1 MRPESQL
8 LWRLIGQTRGWL
20 ALAALLAAL
29 AAASS
34 IGLVAAAGWLIT
46 ASAIAGLAAT
56 GLEIFLPGAIVRAL
70 AVSRTLTRYAERLLA
85 HESIFRVLAKLRR
98 AVFSRLA
105 HLPIGELAKRRASQ
119 DNQRLIHDIERL
131 ESWPVE
137 MLLPSIAA
145 SAAGL
150 LLIVLTVWIAPGW
163 LAALLL
169 VLVALIGLLIASFRQ
184 AHRPALRHALDQQQL
199 GQQLQ
204 ETLLAADTLWH
215 CDPTQR
221 QARRCCQRHQ
231 RTLQREQM
239 RQLRAI
245 RDDANIQ
252 AMFGLLVLGLLTM
265 ASQSA
270 GAEAAWPVLLLLATL
285 AFAGLLLGLP
295 QALWRWASVA
305 VSARRVLIQPTTEA
319 RPDPATD
326 TTGAPSLAIRRLFVR
341 HGVSEHPL
349 YQQFNLRLAAG
360 QWCAVVGASGSG
372 KSTLLRLFAGLQ
384 QPDAGEILIDGK
396 PPTGDDRARLA
407 RLAVLTQETVIL
419 DDSLRNNL
427 LIGSNRP
434 LDDSELG
441 EHLQALGLDDLAQE
455 LDRWIGPSGQPLSG
469 GQARRIALLRCCLSD
484 APGMILD
491 EPFRG
496 LDEKSQQRVRRWL
509 YRNCQGRTLLLLDH
523 QAPRDWPGRSISL
536 D

>member
-1 MRPESQL
+1 MSPESQL

-20 ALAALLAAL
+20 ALAALLAVL

-70 AVSRTLTRYAERLLA
+70 AVSRTVTRYGERLLA
-85 HESIFRVLAKLRR
+85 HESIFRVLARLRQ
-98 AVFSRLA
+98 AVFARLA
-105 HLPIGELAKRRASQ
+105 NLPIGELARRRASQ

-137 MLLPSIAA
+137 MLLPSIAVA
-145 SAAGL
+145 VAGL
-150 LLIVLTVWIAPGW
+150 LLIVLCAWVAPGW

-169 VLVALIGLLIASFRQ
+169 VMAVLAGLLIASFRQ
-184 AHRPALRHALDQQQL
+184 AHRPALRHALDQQRL
-199 GQQLQ
+199 GQQVQ
-204 ETLLAADTLWH
+204 ETLLGAETLWH

-221 QARRCCQRHQ
+221 QARRCTRRHQ
-231 RTLQREQM
+231 RSLKREQVQ
-239 RQLRAI
+239 QLRAI
-245 RDDANIQ
+245 RNDGNIQ
-252 AMFGLLVLGLLTM
+252 ALFALLVLGLLAL

-270 GAEAAWPVLLLLATL
+270 GAEAAWPVLLLLASL
-285 AFAGLLLGLP
+285 AFAGLLFGLP

-305 VSARRVLIQPTTEA
+305 VSARRVLLQPQREALPAGATEE
-319 RPDPATD
+319 
-326 TTGAPSLAIRRLFVR
+326 TGAPSLTIRRLLLR
-341 HGVSEHPL
+341 HGVSERAL
-349 YQQFNLRLAAG
+349 YHQFNLHLAAG
-360 QWCAVVGASGSG
+360 QWCAVIGASGSG
-372 KSTLLRLFAGLQ
+372 KSTLLRLFVGLQ
-384 QPDAGEILIDGK
+384 HADAGEILIDGA
-396 PPTGDDRARLA
+396 PLCGDDRARLS
-407 RLAVLTQETVIL
+407 RLAVLTQETIII

-427 LIGSNRP
+427 LIGCPRRLN
-434 LDDSELG
+434 DSELS
-441 EHLQALGLDDLAQE
+441 EHLQALGLGELGQE

-469 GQARRIALLRCCLSD
+469 GQARRVALLRCCLSS

-509 YRNCQGRTLLLLDH
+509 YQTCQGRTLLLLDH
-523 QAPRDWPGRSISL
+523 QAPRGWPGQSISL